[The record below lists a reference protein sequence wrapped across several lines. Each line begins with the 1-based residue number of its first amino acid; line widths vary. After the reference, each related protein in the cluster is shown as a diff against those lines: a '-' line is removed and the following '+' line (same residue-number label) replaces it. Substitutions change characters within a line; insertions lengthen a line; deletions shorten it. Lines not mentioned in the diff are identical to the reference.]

1 MTVHRRAMLGAAAI
15 SGIGAGLGVAL
26 TPTRA
31 PAAPA
36 IVSSM
41 PEVRWRCASSF
52 PKSLE
57 AIYGGGEE
65 AARRVAAATDGK
77 FQIRVFAGGEIVPPL
92 QVLDAVQAG
101 TVECGHSSSFYYVG
115 KDPTFAF
122 DTAMPFGLNARQ
134 HSAWMTHGGGLALMR
149 EFFAGYGVVQ
159 IPCGNTGAQM
169 GGWFRREI
177 KSLSDMV
184 GLKMRIGGLAGKVM
198 AKLGV
203 IPQQISG
210 ADVYEALERGSIDA
224 VEWSGPYDDAKLGFH
239 RVAKY
244 YYAPGWWEG
253 GAQITFM
260 VGRSAWEALPPAYRM
275 ALESACAAANASML
289 ARYDVLNARALRTL
303 AAEGAQ
309 LRAFPRSTL
318 VAAQDAAEDVMA
330 EEAVRNPRFAKIYG
344 EWARFRDDARLWS
357 RVAEYAYD
365 SFVYSAP
372 PPRR

>member
-1 MTVHRRAMLGAAAI
+1 MLGGAALGAAAA
-15 SGIGAGLGVAL
+15 SGLGAAL
-26 TPTRA
+26 A
-31 PAAPA
+31 PAAALAAPA
-36 IVSSM
+36 ILTGT
-41 PEVRWRCASSF
+41 PEIRWRCASSF

-57 AIYGGGEE
+57 AIFGGGEE
-65 AARRVAAATDGK
+65 TARRVAAATDGR

-101 TVECGHSSSFYYVG
+101 TVECGHTSSFYYVG

-134 HSAWMTHGGGLALMR
+134 HNAWMTHGGGLALMR
-149 EFFAGYGVVQ
+149 DFFAGYNVVQ

-177 KSLSDMV
+177 TALSDLV

-260 VGRSAWEALPPAYRM
+260 IGRAAWESLPPTYRA
-275 ALESACAAANASML
+275 ALENACAAANASML
-289 ARYDVLNARALRTL
+289 AKYEMLNARALRVL
-303 AAEGAQ
+303 VAEGAQ

-330 EEAVRNPRFAKIYG
+330 EEAVRNPRFAKVYG
-344 EWARFRDDARLWS
+344 EWARFRDESRLWS

-365 SFVYSAP
+365 SFIYSQP
-372 PPRR
+372 PLRR

>member
-1 MTVHRRAMLGAAAI
+1 MTVHRRAVLGGAAA
-15 SGIGAGLGVAL
+15 SGLGLAGASAAAL
-26 TPTRA
+26 S
-31 PAAPA
+31 APA
-36 IVSSM
+36 IVQTQ
-41 PEVRWRCASSF
+41 PEIRWRCASSF
-52 PKSLE
+52 PKSLD

-65 AARRVAAATDGK
+65 TARRVAAATDGRFK
-77 FQIRVFAGGEIVPPL
+77 IRVYAGGEIVPPL

-134 HSAWMTHGGGLALMR
+134 QNAWMTHGGGLALMR
-149 EFFAGYGVVQ
+149 EFFAAYNIVQ

-177 KSLSDMV
+177 NGLEDMA
-184 GLKMRIGGLAGKVM
+184 GLKMRIGGLAGRVM

-203 IPQQISG
+203 VPQQISG
-210 ADVYEALERGSIDA
+210 ADVYEALERGTIDA
-224 VEWSGPYDDAKLGFH
+224 VEWSGPFDDAKLGFH

-253 GAQITFM
+253 GAQITMM
-260 VGRSAWEALPPAYRM
+260 VGREAYESLPSAYRTV
-275 ALESACAAANASML
+275 LENACAAANASML
-289 ARYDVLNARALRTL
+289 AKYEVLNARALRSL
-303 AAEGAQ
+303 IAEGAQ
-309 LRAFPRSTL
+309 LRAFPRATL
-318 VAAQDAAEDVMA
+318 LAAAEAAEDVMA
-330 EEAVRNPRFAKIYG
+330 EEAARNPRFAKVYA
-344 EWARFRDDARLWS
+344 EWSRFRDESRLWF

-365 SFVYSAP
+365 AFVYGAP